1 LCNITLLVSQ
11 VLNANS
17 STLTDISKIAVYIY
31 VDGIFVSKS
40 PVLSLTKSGTGELK
54 FSHTAPRRSESR
66 MSENRKRERSELK
79 PQSSGLNDHSLSSP
93 LDSVL
98 DRIFEMYAI
107 PLVHPMY

>member
-1 LCNITLLVSQ
+1 M
-11 VLNANS
+11 NASS

-40 PVLSLTKSGTGELK
+40 PVLSLAKSGTGEFK
-54 FSHTAPRRSESR
+54 FSHTAPRKSESR

-79 PQSSGLNDHSLSSP
+79 PQSSGLNDQSLSSP

-98 DRIFEMYAI
+98 DRIFEMYEFSPI
-107 PLVHPMY
+107 NPYF